1 MWRFSSFIVE
11 DCLVEKEKKLREHA
25 IRLIDITTPQKPE
38 NNLTNENKN
47 NTEQQHNQHRDRP
60 LNSYDALMT

>member
-38 NNLTNENKN
+38 NNSTNENKKNN
-47 NTEQQHNQHRDRP
+47 NTTSIEIDH
-60 LNSYDALMT
+60 